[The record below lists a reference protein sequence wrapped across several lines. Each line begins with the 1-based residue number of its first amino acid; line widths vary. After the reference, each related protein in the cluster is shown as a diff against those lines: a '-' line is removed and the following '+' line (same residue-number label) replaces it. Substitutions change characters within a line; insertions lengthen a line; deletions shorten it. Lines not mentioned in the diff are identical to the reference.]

1 MTVRRLR
8 IAVAALALIG
18 AGIAAY
24 LTWVH
29 FAGLQPVCVGGS
41 GGCERVQSSPYAE
54 LGGVPVALLGLIGYL
69 AILAS
74 LVPSNARGRYVTV
87 FLCLAGAGFS
97 AYLTYVELAVI
108 DAICQWCV
116 ASAVVMAAL
125 AGVSVAYFLAAERPT
140 PRVRTIPDETSG
152 ATRDAA

>member
-1 MTVRRLR
+1 MTVRRMR
-8 IAVAALALIG
+8 TGVAALALVG

-29 FAGLQPVCVGGS
+29 FAGLRPVCAGGS

-54 LGGVPVALLGLIGYL
+54 FGGVPVALLGLIGYL
-69 AILAS
+69 AVLAS
-74 LVPSNARGRYVTV
+74 LLPSGARGRSVTV
-87 FLCLAGAGFS
+87 FLALAGAGFS
-97 AYLTYVELAVI
+97 AYLTYLELAVI

-116 ASAVVMAAL
+116 ASALVMAAL
-125 AGVSVAYFLAAERPT
+125 AGVSVAYFLAAEPMSAC
-140 PRVRTIPDETSG
+140 VRTIPDETGG

>member
-8 IAVAALALIG
+8 IAVAVLALVG

-29 FAGLQPVCVGGS
+29 FAGLRPVCVGGS

-54 LGGVPVALLGLIGYL
+54 FGGVPVALLGLIGYL

-74 LVPSNARGRYVTV
+74 LVPSGARGRSVTV
-87 FLCLAGAGFS
+87 FLAFAGAGFS
-97 AYLTYVELAVI
+97 AYLTYLELAVI

-116 ASAVVMAAL
+116 ASALVMAAL
-125 AGVSVAYFLAAERPT
+125 AGVSLAYFLAAEHP
-140 PRVRTIPDETSG
+140 PARVRTIPDETRD